1 MFTDSTLFF
10 QFGVI
15 MLLAFIGAGLSARLD
30 QSVILGYMIVG
41 VMIGPFMKFS
51 ILGITYTGLI
61 QNTVLLGYFAKMGLV
76 LLLFFVGLEF
86 SISKLKKTRTAATIL
101 ALFNF
106 GMDMFIAVLL
116 GVFMRWP
123 MEDVFFLGAIIATG
137 SSAVAAKGLMD
148 IGKLSAPETE
158 FIIGMSVVED
168 FIAMLLL
175 TIAGGLMT
183 RSGGGPGSLWQL
195 VTYIG
200 AFYLFF
206 VLMAVMVIPRVMKH
220 IEVIKNDEMFI
231 LFALGIVFI
240 SVALADA
247 LYVQSLIGAFFIGM
261 VFAETTMTERLK
273 DNLMSMRDAFVA
285 IFFVYFGMMINPAV
299 LLQVLPLIAVAVPL
313 MLFSDIVLTS
323 SVAMLIGFP
332 SRHSLFVGAAST
344 FRGAESMLFASVG
357 GSSVGASYSEQ
368 LYAVAGPFS
377 LIMDLIA
384 LPLLKKSASITLRF
398 SSIVPAYVKFSAS
411 LISRTFSKLV
421 MPQSLQIYG
430 NARRTTLPLWGFI
443 LASSVAIF
451 ISYPLKVIPLAVAGV
466 SAILSVSILRKDLV
480 SSINLI
486 NYTNIGV
493 GSSSSARILS
503 LVMRL
508 VSGLMLAVLGVI
520 SIAGFD
526 VLLSLIPVALFA
538 AYMLRTMHTA
548 YTEMG
553 RKSGVY
559 ESPHIAFGGAVTKD
573 AGFRGPNAPHA
584 PSHFETFSGTQNA
597 FSSVDRPKVGYV
609 RMKKGV
615 IKENK
620 KFQDG
625 IYPPKMK

>member
-1 MFTDSTLFF
+1 LPADSTLFF
-10 QFGVI
+10 QFGII
-15 MLLAFIGAGLSARLD
+15 MLLAFIGAGISARLG
-30 QSVILGYMIVG
+30 QSVILGYMLVG
-41 VMIGPFMKFS
+41 IMIGPYMKFS
-51 ILGITYTGLI
+51 ILGFSYSGLI
-61 QNTVLLGYFAKMGLV
+61 QNTTLLSYFAQMGLV

-86 SISKLKKTRTAATIL
+86 SISKLKKTKTAATIL
-101 ALFNF
+101 AIFNL
-106 GMDMFIAVLL
+106 GMDMFLAILL
-116 GVFMRWP
+116 GVLMRWP

-175 TIAGGLMT
+175 TVAGGLT
-183 RSGGGPGSLWQL
+183 ARSTGGPGSLWQL
-195 VTYIG
+195 MAYVG

-206 VLMAVMVIPRVMKH
+206 VLLAIVIIPRVLKH

-273 DNLMSMRDAFVA
+273 NNLMSMRDAFVA
-285 IFFVYFGMMINPAV
+285 IFFVYFGMLINPAV
-299 LLQVLPLIAVAVPL
+299 LVQVLPLIVIAVPL
-313 MLFSDIVLTS
+313 MLFSDIILTS

-332 SRHSLFVGAAST
+332 ARHSVFVGASST

-357 GSSVGASYSEQ
+357 ANSMGVSYAEQ

-384 LPLLKKSASITLRF
+384 LPVLKKSASITVKLSR
-398 SSIVPAYVKFSAS
+398 IVPAYVKFSAS

-430 NARRTTLPLWGFI
+430 NARKTTLPLWGFI
-443 LASSVAIF
+443 LSSAVAIF
-451 ISYPLKVIPLAVAGV
+451 VSYPLKGIPLAVAGV
-466 SAILSVSILRKDLV
+466 STFLSLSILRKDLV

-493 GSSSSARILS
+493 GSRGSAGILS
-503 LVMRL
+503 LVMKL
-508 VSGLMLAVLGVI
+508 VSGLMLSVMGVI
-520 SIAGFD
+520 ALAGIY
-526 VLLSLIPVALFA
+526 VPLSLIPVGIYAL
-538 AYMLRTMHTA
+538 YMLKTMHTA
-548 YTEMG
+548 YTQMG
-553 RKSGVY
+553 TKNRIPVS
-559 ESPHIAFGGAVTKD
+559 ESATFGGGLTHTS
-573 AGFRGPNAPHA
+573 GQQSTRHSTGR
-584 PSHFETFSGTQNA
+584 FEMMSRAQNT
-597 FSSVDRPKVGYV
+597 FSSVDKPKVGYIK
-609 RMKKGV
+609 MKKGV
-615 IKENK
+615 NAAKE

-625 IYPPKMK
+625 IYPPRLK

>member
-1 MFTDSTLFF
+1 MPADSTLFF
-10 QFGVI
+10 QFGII
-15 MLLAFIGAGLSARLD
+15 MLLAFIGAGISARLG
-30 QSVILGYMIVG
+30 QSVILGYMLVG
-41 VMIGPFMKFS
+41 IMIGPYMKFS
-51 ILGITYTGLI
+51 ILGFSYSGLI
-61 QNTVLLGYFAKMGLV
+61 QNTALLSYFAQMGLV

-86 SISKLKKTRTAATIL
+86 SISKLKKTKTAATIL
-101 ALFNF
+101 AIFNL
-106 GMDMFIAVLL
+106 GMDMFLAILL

-175 TIAGGLMT
+175 TVAGGLT
-183 RSGGGPGSLWQL
+183 ARSTGGPGSLWQL
-195 VTYIG
+195 MTYVG

-206 VLMAVMVIPRVMKH
+206 VLLAIVVIPRVLKH
-220 IEVIKNDEMFI
+220 IEVIRNDEMFI

-273 DNLMSMRDAFVA
+273 NNLMSMRDAFVA
-285 IFFVYFGMMINPAV
+285 IFFVYFGMLINPAV
-299 LLQVLPLIAVAVPL
+299 LVQVLPLIVIAVPL
-313 MLFSDIVLTS
+313 MLFSDIILTS

-332 SRHSLFVGAAST
+332 ARHSVFVGASST

-357 GSSVGASYSEQ
+357 ANSMGVSYAEQ

-384 LPLLKKSASITLRF
+384 LPVLKKSASITVRLSR
-398 SSIVPAYVKFSAS
+398 IVPAYIKFSAS

-430 NARRTTLPLWGFI
+430 NARKTTLPLWGFI
-443 LASSVAIF
+443 LSSAVAIF
-451 ISYPLKVIPLAVAGV
+451 ISYPLKGIPLAVAGV
-466 SAILSVSILRKDLV
+466 STFLSLSILRRDLV

-493 GSSSSARILS
+493 GSRGSAGILS
-503 LVMRL
+503 LVMKL
-508 VSGLMLAVLGVI
+508 VSGLMLSVMGVI
-520 SIAGFD
+520 ALAGIY
-526 VLLSLIPVALFA
+526 VPLSLLPVGLYAL
-538 AYMLRTMHTA
+538 YMLKTMHTA
-548 YTEMG
+548 HTQMG
-553 RKSGVY
+553 TRNRIPAA
-559 ESPHIAFGGAVTKD
+559 ESATFGG
-573 AGFRGPNAPHA
+573 GLIHA
-584 PSHFETFSGTQNA
+584 SGQQGTRHSTGRFEMMSKAQNT
-597 FSSVDRPKVGYV
+597 FSSVDKPKVGYIK
-609 RMKKGV
+609 MKKG
-615 IKENK
+615 INAAKE

-625 IYPPKMK
+625 IYPPRLK

>member
-1 MFTDSTLFF
+1 MLADSTLFF
-10 QFGVI
+10 QFGII
-15 MLLAFIGAGLSARLD
+15 MLLAFIGAGLSARLG
-30 QSVILGYMIVG
+30 QSVILGYMLVG

-51 ILGITYTGLI
+51 ILGFTYSGII
-61 QNTVLLGYFAKMGLV
+61 QDTAMLGYFAKMGLV

-86 SISKLKKTRTAATIL
+86 SVSKLKKTKTAATIL
-101 ALFNF
+101 AVFNL
-106 GMDMFIAVLL
+106 GIDMFIAFML
-116 GVFMRWP
+116 GVLMGWP

-137 SSAVAAKGLMD
+137 SSAVAAKGIME

-175 TIAGGLMT
+175 TVAGGLMT
-183 RSGGGPGSLWQL
+183 RSAGGPGSIWQL
-195 VTYIG
+195 ITYVG

-206 VLMAVMVIPRVMKH
+206 VLLAVIVIPRVMKH

-231 LFALGIVFI
+231 LFALGIVFT

-273 DNLMSMRDAFVA
+273 NNLMSMRDAFVA

-299 LLQVLPLIAVAVPL
+299 LLQVLPLIAMAVPL
-313 MLFSDIVLTS
+313 MLFSDMVLTS

-332 SRHSLFVGAAST
+332 SRHSLFVGASSM

-357 GSSVGASYSEQ
+357 GNAIGVSYSEQ

-384 LPLLKKSASITLRF
+384 LPILKKSASITLRL
-398 SSIVPAYVKFSAS
+398 SSIVPTYIKFSAS

-421 MPQSLQIYG
+421 MPQSLPIYG
-430 NARRTTLPLWGFI
+430 NARRTTLPLWAFI
-443 LASSVAIF
+443 LSSAIAIF
-451 ISYPLKVIPLAVAGV
+451 ISYPLKGIPLVIAGV
-466 SAILSVSILRKDLV
+466 SAFLSLSVLRKDLV

-493 GSSSSARILS
+493 GSSSSSRILS

-508 VSGLMLAVLGVI
+508 VSGLMVTVLSVIALAGIYLP
-520 SIAGFD
+520 
-526 VLLSLIPVALFA
+526 LSLIPVTIFA

-548 YTEMG
+548 YVEMG
-553 RKSGVY
+553 RSGRTY
-559 ESPHIAFGGAVTKD
+559 ETPHAAFGGAVIKEQGND
-573 AGFRGPNAPHA
+573 WVNKHRV
-584 PSHFETFSGTQNA
+584 PSSFEMISRAQNT
-597 FSSVDRPKVGYV
+597 FSSVDKPKVGYIKT
-609 RMKKGV
+609 KKGFGAE
-615 IKENK
+615 KE

-625 IYPPKMK
+625 IYPPRLK